1 MATESERR
9 VVAFLSAAGLIPSAL
24 GVDRDEA
31 WAKFF
36 HNGKHETI
44 TAGYGVDSTDEN
56 VAGEIRREAKR
67 RGIESSGDSTV

>member
-9 VVAFLSAAGLIPSAL
+9 VEAFLNAAGLIPSAL

-44 TAGYGVDSTDEN
+44 TAGHGVDSTDEN
-56 VAGEIRREAKR
+56 VADEIRLEAKC
-67 RGIESSGDSTV
+67 RGIKSSGDSPV